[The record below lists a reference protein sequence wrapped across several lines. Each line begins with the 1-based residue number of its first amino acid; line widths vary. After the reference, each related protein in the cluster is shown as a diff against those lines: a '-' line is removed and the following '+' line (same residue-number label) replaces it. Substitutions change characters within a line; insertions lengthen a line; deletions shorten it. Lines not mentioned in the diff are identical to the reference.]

1 MGCTSL
7 VNPPELPS
15 MSIPKAAYQ
24 RMFKD
29 CTSLTIAP
37 DLLAPSAYAVTY
49 ALEDTSAYYEMFEG
63 CSNLIYVKCLV
74 RDTSSINLYTWMSGV
89 HSGGTFVK
97 AVGQTYSNGIPG
109 SWTVLEE

>member
-1 MGCTSL
+1 
-7 VNPPELPS
+7 
-15 MSIPKAAYQ
+15 
-24 RMFKD
+24 MFKN

-37 DLLAPSAYAVTY
+37 DLLAPSVYAVTY
-49 ALEDTSAYYEMFEG
+49 ALEDNSAYYEMFEG

-97 AVGQTYSNGIPG
+97 AAGQTYSNGIPS